1 MCVHQAYKAIPK
13 LNALMQGVGKIRNA
27 HQMKNV
33 VLFPTLGLPEKNV
46 NLSVTLATA
55 PLEQIVLLKIT
66 EKHVDADLLSLE
78 MVMQP
83 VLNVSV
89 ENFSMLSE
97 YDSMHVLFLC
107 FQLLYLRNQNAE

>member
-1 MCVHQAYKAIPK
+1 
-13 LNALMQGVGKIRNA
+13 MQLTKSVTT
-27 HQMKNV
+27 HLVQ
-33 VLFPTLGLPEKNV
+33 
-46 NLSVTLATA
+46 VTLAKSVHPFA
-55 PLEQIVLLKIT
+55 ILAIVQLELIVLLKIT
-66 EKHVDADLLSLE
+66 EKHVDADLLSPE

>member
-1 MCVHQAYKAIPK
+1 MCVHQACKAILK
-13 LNALMQGVGKIRNA
+13 LNALMQGVGKILNV

-33 VLFPTLGLPEKNV
+33 VSFPTQDSPEKNV
-46 NLSVTLATA
+46 NPSVILVTV

-78 MVMQP
+78 MAMQP

-89 ENFSMLSE
+89 ENSSILSE